1 MMRYTSL
8 LSALVMIGFL
18 GACDTSSNDSDGGDA
33 GLITVTLPYSGGGW
47 FRLQVYVD
55 GTDAEPEFDTGCL
68 LNEASTF
75 ELKLLSPGENRTI
88 LFEAFD
94 ASSCAEESRIA
105 IGLRG
110 GVTVSV
116 DEPGRYFIPVYDEGV
131 STALP
136 EALNISSSAAA
147 AMDFC
152 TEGEPCDAVTDAVGV
167 CRKLPSGDG
176 VKLQHWCVPTCT
188 MDAEC
193 TGLHVRSTCD
203 IDSGWCM
210 LNHPYPL
217 NMSSA
222 RALGHAVQAE
232 NGDVVLMGGFT
243 RDGDD
248 RLLAGDWS
256 FERFNAATGLFDKM
270 KIHLPDYAA
279 HGLTGIVHVSPGK
292 VAYVGGARSV
302 KLNVSGSGAD
312 LSLDFS
318 GLNEDA
324 DNLSGNVLLFNTSEG
339 SGTVTSGAMDAVAI
353 PSVLRHSEG
362 VLLIIGGWVDEAG
375 TMVRSTNVNRCTYD
389 EDDRVDCSSLTA
401 LSTGRAGAAAMCLG
415 TEGCEQVLVIGGNG
429 DSGAVAEI
437 IVPGDLSAT
446 PVELTSED
454 LPSTISWPAL
464 CGNALVSGSG
474 ASSGLGPLTPV
485 SLAVIS
491 GSLSV
496 TALADESGHGSSLGS
511 SVAQAADGSCYISGG
526 LRANGGLS
534 KSVVH
539 AVDGGLE
546 PAAYDLKSGRF
557 GAMSAVISSGP
568 LAGSVLIAGG
578 LRLSDDGERAQ
589 MVHGAEILR
598 P

>member
-1 MMRYTSL
+1 MMRCTTL
-8 LSALVMIGFL
+8 LSALLLLGFL
-18 GACDTSSNDSDGGDA
+18 GACDTSSSDSDGGDA

-47 FRLQVYVD
+47 FRLQVYAE
-55 GTDAEPEFDTGCL
+55 GMDADPEFDTGCL

-75 ELKLLSPGENRTI
+75 ELKLLSPGDNRTI

-94 ASSCAEESRIA
+94 ASSCAETSRVA

-110 GVTVSV
+110 GVTVSEE
-116 DEPGRYFIPVYDEGV
+116 EPGRYFIPVYDEGA

-136 EALNISSSAAA
+136 EALNISSSAAV

-152 TEGEPCDAVTDAVGV
+152 NEGESCDAVVEAVGI

-188 MDAEC
+188 ADAEC

-203 IDSGWCM
+203 TDSGWCM

-248 RLLAGDWS
+248 RLLASDWS
-256 FERFNAATGLFDKM
+256 FERFNAATGLFDTM
-270 KIHLPDYAA
+270 KIHLPDYDG
-279 HGLTGIVHVSPGK
+279 HGLTGVAQIAPGK

-302 KLNVSGSGAD
+302 KLNVSGSGTD
-312 LSLDFS
+312 LALDFS
-318 GLNEDA
+318 GLNEDE
-324 DNLSGNVLLFNTSEG
+324 DNLSGKVLLFNTSDG
-339 SGTVTSGAMDAVAI
+339 SGTVTSGAMDPVAV
-353 PSVLRHSEG
+353 PTVLSHSDG
-362 VLLIIGGWVDEAG
+362 VLLILGGWVDDGG
-375 TMVRSTNVNRCTYD
+375 TMVRSGAVNRCTYD
-389 EDDRVDCSSLTA
+389 ADDRVDCTSLTA
-401 LSTGRAGAAAMCLG
+401 LSTPRAGAAAICLG
-415 TEGCEQVLVIGGNG
+415 TDGCEQVLVVGGNG
-429 DSGAVAEI
+429 GVGAVAEI
-437 IVPGDLSAT
+437 IIPGDPSAS
-446 PVELTSED
+446 PVELTSDD
-454 LPSTISWPAL
+454 LPSTISWPGL

-474 ASSGLGPLTPV
+474 ASFAVGALDAVALD
-485 SLAVIS
+485 VIS
-491 GSLSV
+491 GNLTV

-526 LRANGGLS
+526 LRASGGLS
-534 KSVVH
+534 SSVVH

-546 PAAYDLKSGRF
+546 PAAYELNSGRF
-557 GAMSAVISSGP
+557 GAASAVISSGP

-578 LRLSDDGERAQ
+578 LRLSNDGERAV